1 MRLAYTFMFPEV
13 NILMIT
19 EQQLLDFMRDT
30 AYKPMTY
37 QELEQ
42 HFAIEDAADFKA
54 F

>member
-19 EQQLLDFMRDT
+19 EQQLLDFMRET

-42 HFAIEDAADFKA
+42 HFAIEDAN
-54 F
+54 